1 MKIHENPL
9 VLLEFPFSRPRKSL
23 RPKKSLVWGVKSQSC
38 EIPMFLNLAPCRKS
52 KFKKKNH
59 VPCCLNPP
67 IKNTCASSCLFKT
80 RKKKNG
86 QSHSKNVVP
95 ICPFF
100 LCNFRFSS
108 QMCAR
113 INRRLR
119 KKHTLDSHFLTIF
132 LWAATTRNTIPT
144 KHQKIRKRITH

>member
-9 VLLEFPFSRPRKSL
+9 VLLEFPFSRPQKSL
-23 RPKKSLVWGVKSQSC
+23 RPKKSLVWGFKSQSC

-80 RKKKNG
+80 LKKKRTVTFQKCCTYLSLFPVQLPIFIPNVC
-86 QSHSKNVVP
+86 KNQP
-95 ICPFF
+95 PTQKKTHI
-100 LCNFRFSS
+100 RFSFPHNFPVS
-108 QMCAR
+108 R
-113 INRRLR
+113 HN
-119 KKHTLDSHFLTIF
+119 
-132 LWAATTRNTIPT
+132 
-144 KHQKIRKRITH
+144 

>member
-1 MKIHENPL
+1 
-9 VLLEFPFSRPRKSL
+9 
-23 RPKKSLVWGVKSQSC
+23 
-38 EIPMFLNLAPCRKS
+38 MFLNLAPCRKS

-80 RKKKNG
+80 LKKKNG

-132 LWAATTRNTIPT
+132 R
-144 KHQKIRKRITH
+144 